1 MRITNAVRELHM
13 GMPLTIAQYHELTP
27 DRIIERLINRHKHL
41 LATEVSQFLDLKTE
55 RVLLHWAIAKIHSN
69 MPGQVIVQHIIE
81 KLATTSTSL
90 SFAAVANE
98 AYRAGREDAAIL
110 VRLRC
115 CYKLYFCFN
124 FYFVN

>member
-1 MRITNAVRELHM
+1 M
-13 GMPLTIAQYHELTP
+13 GMPLTIAQFHELTP
-27 DRIIERLINRHKHL
+27 DRIIERLINRHKHM

-55 RVLLHWAIAKIHSN
+55 RVLLHWAIAKIHSS
-69 MPGQVIVQHIIE
+69 MSGQVIVQHIIE

-110 VRLRC
+110 VCL
-115 CYKLYFCFN
+115 LTYFHSN
-124 FYFVN
+124 FIPISLSSSPLESS